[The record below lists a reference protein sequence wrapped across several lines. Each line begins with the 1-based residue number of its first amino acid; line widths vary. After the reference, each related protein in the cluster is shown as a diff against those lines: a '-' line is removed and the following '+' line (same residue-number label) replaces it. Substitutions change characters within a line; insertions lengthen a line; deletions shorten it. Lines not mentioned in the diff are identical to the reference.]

1 VGKRLNIVVLG
12 PSLSEQGGMGSVQRL
27 ILDSASANFAV
38 MHISTWES
46 SSHGPQKIADFIRS
60 FIQFF
65 ILLLSGKVDLA
76 HIHISER
83 GSLLRKFLLSTAANL
98 FSVPVVM
105 HAHGCEFHVFYQSS
119 SALLKRII
127 SACLRQCACL
137 VVLSDSWKDFYV
149 NSCGLTTEQVI
160 VLKNPVVFPDS
171 IPQRQA
177 GDTVTFAFMGKLN
190 QRKGVYDIVNAL
202 SLLNS
207 YERSGIRIELG
218 GSGETQAI
226 QDLAKSLG
234 VQDLIHFHGW
244 VNEELRNQILAGADI
259 FLLPSYNE
267 GLPMALLEAMSWSL
281 PSISTPVG
289 GIPEVITHGFNGL
302 LVQPGDVAG
311 LAKAMALL
319 KNDTEMR
326 LRLGCCARE
335 SIYGLDL
342 ETYLTKIYSIYS
354 TSTRTFCER
363 VLEKA

>member
-1 VGKRLNIVVLG
+1 MGKRLNIVVLG
-12 PSLSEQGGMGSVQRL
+12 PSLSERGGMGSVQRL
-27 ILDSASANFAV
+27 ILDSGSTDFTV
-38 MHISTWES
+38 VHLSTWES
-46 SSHGPQKIADFIRS
+46 SSFGLQKIADFIRS

-83 GSLLRKFLLSTAANL
+83 GSLLRKFSLSTAANL

-105 HAHGCEFHVFYQSS
+105 HAHGCEFHVFYQNSP
-119 SALLKRII
+119 AFLKWII
-127 SACLRQCACL
+127 SACLKQCAHL
-137 VVLSDSWKDFYV
+137 IVLSESWKDFYV
-149 NSCGLTTEQVI
+149 KSCGLAAEQVI

-171 IPQRQA
+171 IPQRQER
-177 GDTVTFAFMGKLN
+177 DTVTFAFMGKLN

-202 SLLNS
+202 ALLS
-207 YERSGIRIELG
+207 PCERSKIRIELG
-218 GSGETQAI
+218 GSGEAQAI

-234 VQDLIHFHGW
+234 VQELIRFHGW
-244 VNEELRNQILAGADI
+244 VDEGLRNQILAEADV

-302 LVQPGDVAG
+302 LVQPGDVTG

-319 KNDTEMR
+319 KTDVE
-326 LRLGCCARE
+326 LRLQMGHCARE
-335 SIYGLDL
+335 SICGLDL
-342 ETYLTKIYSIYS
+342 ETYLTKIYGIYS
-354 TSTRTFCER
+354 ASARTFCER
-363 VLEKA
+363 ILEKA